1 MKVVLIALLVAVVL
15 TSSVP
20 IAFHLFG
27 FAVLGTWMM
36 VVSFPGSIAAGW
48 LWNHNVGGAEVYFA
62 WTLVNWAFYYF
73 LIKGALL
80 LKRKL
85 SH

>member
-1 MKVVLIALLVAVVL
+1 MKLALIALLIAVVL
-15 TSSVP
+15 TSSAP

-27 FAVLGTWMM
+27 FAALGTWMM
-36 VVSFPGSIAAGW
+36 VVSFPGSIAAAW
-48 LWNHNVGGAEVYFA
+48 LWDHNVGSAGVYCS
-62 WTLVNWAFYYF
+62 WTLANWAFYYL